1 MPSAR
6 RGLRVSKRSIEVE
19 GLHHGGAPIPLAAR
33 VGGLVMS
40 SGIMGMDPA
49 TGELVGTVEGQVVQ
63 LFSNIER
70 VLAAAG
76 GSASDVVK
84 ITFFVTDR
92 SSREA
97 INERWNALFPDP
109 GDRPARHTLTYDL
122 PSPMLV
128 QAELVALLG
137 ES

>member
-1 MPSAR
+1 
-6 RGLRVSKRSIEVE
+6 VSKRSIEVE

-33 VGGLVMS
+33 VGGLVVS

-49 TGELVGTVEGQVVQ
+49 TGELAGTIDAQVAHV
-63 LFSNIER
+63 FANIER

-76 GSASDVVK
+76 GSPSDVVK

-97 INERWNALFPDP
+97 INNEWNTLFPDP
-109 GDRPARHTLTYDL
+109 ADRPARHTLTYDL
-122 PSPMLV
+122 PAPMLV
-128 QAELVALLG
+128 QAELIALVG
-137 ES
+137 SS

>member
-1 MPSAR
+1 VP
-6 RGLRVSKRSIEVE
+6 KRSIEVE

-33 VGGLVMS
+33 VRGLVMS
-40 SGIMGMDPA
+40 SGIIGMDPA
-49 TGELVGTVEGQVVQ
+49 TGAVADTVDDQVAH
-63 LFSNIER
+63 LFANIER

-97 INERWNALFPDP
+97 INARWDALFPDP
-109 GDRPARHTLTYDL
+109 ADRPARHTLTYDL

-128 QAELVALLG
+128 QAELVALVS